1 MVNQPLF
8 FIGSR
13 DFIDEYTPLPDD
25 EVGWALL
32 MEATLK
38 GYKLKVLEGAAAR
51 HFFKHRPKGHRTR
64 QVISLEQRHQVLERH
79 LRGQKSK
86 YIAEKMGIKPRT
98 VRSIITS
105 EKSDIRVP
113 ATTLQTPLA

>member
-1 MVNQPLF
+1 MRIRGELLCVYDPMVNQPLF

-79 LRGQKSK
+79 LRGQKAK
-86 YIAEKMGIKPRT
+86 YIAEKMGINPRT
-98 VRSIITS
+98 VRSIITT
-105 EKSDIRVP
+105 EKV
-113 ATTLQTPLA
+113 T